1 MKNVIVLL
9 FLLAGFSSFGQTEF
23 TRGFNI
29 GYAKGYCY
37 QEVGCVS
44 PPPPVVIP
52 NINERSNSYEDGY
65 NRGFKKGLE
74 DKDAVKK
81 KESSGGAGGGYRTS
95 SPEFIDYRNIQ
106 APGTSDVS
114 ESQRR
119 AEIEAVSKKVSQLES
134 FYASYTNTL
143 DRVKDGWH
151 NVIAT
156 NKYDFFEQRKVYVIN
171 NKVIKYLKKDIH
183 RQISYSVPVNRAKA
197 IIQLIDFDG
206 TISNELLEIYF
217 LEFMNNPNSTASSPP
232 PSGTLNLWTNFSK
245 GGKVFIAIDDE
256 ILGEINKLYSSAPEC
271 NSDGTFTIE
280 ISSGRHNVKAL
291 NEAGRT
297 WDFDVSVNPNKC
309 SQYLITK

>member
-95 SPEFIDYRNIQ
+95 C
-106 APGTSDVS
+106 
-114 ESQRR
+114 
-119 AEIEAVSKKVSQLES
+119 
-134 FYASYTNTL
+134 
-143 DRVKDGWH
+143 H
-151 NVIAT
+151 
-156 NKYDFFEQRKVYVIN
+156 
-171 NKVIKYLKKDIH
+171 
-183 RQISYSVPVNRAKA
+183 
-197 IIQLIDFDG
+197 
-206 TISNELLEIYF
+206 
-217 LEFMNNPNSTASSPP
+217 
-232 PSGTLNLWTNFSK
+232 
-245 GGKVFIAIDDE
+245 
-256 ILGEINKLYSSAPEC
+256 
-271 NSDGTFTIE
+271 
-280 ISSGRHNVKAL
+280 
-291 NEAGRT
+291 
-297 WDFDVSVNPNKC
+297 
-309 SQYLITK
+309 